1 MESSNRIAFVNKKI
15 IQELTQQRELQLLKQ
30 KEEHENLIHSI
41 FPPVV
46 AKVLIKKQ
54 MQKIQDIS
62 LRLIKS
68 RSLKMD
74 DFSFSATGIQA
85 DALFDTVS
93 VPATSDLTFTRTADT
108 LPRTTGL
115 PHARAGHHPLH

>member
-30 KEEHENLIHSI
+30 KEEQENLIHSI

-62 LRLIKS
+62 LRLCQS
-68 RSLKMD
+68 YPSNMD
-74 DFSFSATGIQA
+74 EFSFS
-85 DALFDTVS
+85 DTVS
-93 VPATSDLTFTRTADT
+93 VPATSDLTFTRSADT

>member
-1 MESSNRIAFVNKKI
+1 VESSNRIAFVNKKI

-30 KEEHENLIHSI
+30 KEEHENLIYSI

-54 MQKIQDIS
+54 IQKIQNIPLLLS
-62 LRLIKS
+62 QSHR
-68 RSLKMD
+68 
-74 DFSFSATGIQA
+74 DFRGGMGVQA
-85 DALFDTVS
+85 DALFDTVC
-93 VPATSDLTFTRTADT
+93 VPATSDLTFTRSADT

>member
-1 MESSNRIAFVNKKI
+1 MNKKI

-54 MQKIQDIS
+54 MQNIQDIS

-68 RSLKMD
+68 YSSNMD
-74 DFSFSATGIQA
+74 EFSFSATGVQA

-93 VPATSDLTFTRTADT
+93 VPPTSDLTFTRSADM
-108 LPRTTGL
+108 LARTTGL

>member
-1 MESSNRIAFVNKKI
+1 MNKKI

-30 KEEHENLIHSI
+30 KEEQENLIHSI

-54 MQKIQDIS
+54 IQKIENIP
-62 LRLIKS
+62 LRQS
-68 RSLKMD
+68 QSHH
-74 DFSFSATGIQA
+74 DFRGMGVQA

-93 VPATSDLTFTRTADT
+93 VPATSD
-108 LPRTTGL
+108 
-115 PHARAGHHPLH
+115 

>member
-15 IQELTQQRELQLLKQ
+15 IQELTQQRELQLLRQ
-30 KEEHENLIHSI
+30 KEEQEHLIHSI

-54 MQKIQDIS
+54 MQKIQNIS
-62 LRLIKS
+62 FQVS
-68 RSLKMD
+68 QSQPFNMD
-74 DFSFSATGIQA
+74 DFSFSATGVQA

-93 VPATSDLTFTRTADT
+93 VPATSD
-108 LPRTTGL
+108 
-115 PHARAGHHPLH
+115 

>member
-30 KEEHENLIHSI
+30 KEEQENLIHSI

-54 MQKIQDIS
+54 MQKIQNIS
-62 LRLIKS
+62 LRQS
-68 RSLKMD
+68 QSQPSNMD
-74 DFSFSATGIQA
+74 EFSFSATGVQA

-93 VPATSDLTFTRTADT
+93 VPATSDLTFTRSADT

>member
-1 MESSNRIAFVNKKI
+1 MNKKI

-30 KEEHENLIHSI
+30 KEEQENLIHSI

-62 LRLIKS
+62 LRLCQS
-68 RSLKMD
+68 YPSTMD
-74 DFSFSATGIQA
+74 DFSFSATGVQA

-93 VPATSDLTFTRTADT
+93 VPATSDFK
-108 LPRTTGL
+108 
-115 PHARAGHHPLH
+115 

>member
-1 MESSNRIAFVNKKI
+1 MNKKI

-30 KEEHENLIHSI
+30 KEEQENLIHSI
-41 FPPVV
+41 FPPMV

-54 MQKIQDIS
+54 IQKIQDIS
-62 LRLIKS
+62 LRLS
-68 RSLKMD
+68 QSYRSNMD
-74 DFSFSATGIQA
+74 DFRGMGVQA

-93 VPATSDLTFTRTADT
+93 VPATSDLTFTRSADT

>member
-1 MESSNRIAFVNKKI
+1 MNKKI

-54 MQKIQDIS
+54 MQNIQNIT
-62 LRLIKS
+62 LRLCQS
-68 RSLKMD
+68 YPSKMD

-93 VPATSDLTFTRTADT
+93 VPPTSDFK
-108 LPRTTGL
+108 
-115 PHARAGHHPLH
+115 

>member
-1 MESSNRIAFVNKKI
+1 MNKKI

-30 KEEHENLIHSI
+30 KEEQENLIHSI

-62 LRLIKS
+62 LRLCQS
-68 RSLKMD
+68 YPSNMD
-74 DFSFSATGIQA
+74 EFSFSATGVQA

-93 VPATSDLTFTRTADT
+93 VPATSDLTFTRSADT

>member
-30 KEEHENLIHSI
+30 KEEQENLIHSI

-54 MQKIQDIS
+54 MQKTQDIS

-68 RSLKMD
+68 NSFNMD
-74 DFSFSATGIQA
+74 EFSFSATGVQA

-93 VPATSDLTFTRTADT
+93 VPATSDLTFTRSADT

>member
-15 IQELTQQRELQLLKQ
+15 IQELTQQRELQLLRQ
-30 KEEHENLIHSI
+30 KEEQENLIHSI

-68 RSLKMD
+68 HSLKMD

-93 VPATSDLTFTRTADT
+93 VPPTSDLTFTTSADT

>member
-54 MQKIQDIS
+54 MQNIQDIS
-62 LRLIKS
+62 LRLINS
-68 RSLKMD
+68 NSFNMD
-74 DFSFSATGIQA
+74 EFSFS
-85 DALFDTVS
+85 DTVS
-93 VPATSDLTFTRTADT
+93 VPATSDLTFTRSADT

>member
-1 MESSNRIAFVNKKI
+1 MNKKI
-15 IQELTQQRELQLLKQ
+15 IQELTQQRELQLLRQ
-30 KEEHENLIHSI
+30 KEEQEHLIHSI

-54 MQKIQDIS
+54 MQKIQNIS
-62 LRLIKS
+62 LQVS
-68 RSLKMD
+68 QSQSSNMD
-74 DFSFSATGIQA
+74 DFSFSATGVQA

-93 VPATSDLTFTRTADT
+93 VPATSDLTFPRYADT

-115 PHARAGHHPLH
+115 PHARAGHHPIH

>member
-15 IQELTQQRELQLLKQ
+15 IQELTQQRELQLLRQ
-30 KEEHENLIHSI
+30 KEEQENLIHSI

-54 MQKIQDIS
+54 MQKIQNIS
-62 LRLIKS
+62 LRLIQS
-68 RSLKMD
+68 HSSNMD
-74 DFSFSATGIQA
+74 EFSFSATGVQA

-93 VPATSDLTFTRTADT
+93 VPPTSDLTFTRSADM
-108 LPRTTGL
+108 LARTTGL

>member
-1 MESSNRIAFVNKKI
+1 MNKKI

-30 KEEHENLIHSI
+30 KEEQENLIHSI

>member
-54 MQKIQDIS
+54 IQKIENIP
-62 LRLIKS
+62 LRQS
-68 RSLKMD
+68 QSHR
-74 DFSFSATGIQA
+74 DFRGMGVQA

-93 VPATSDLTFTRTADT
+93 VPATSDLTFTRSADT
-108 LPRTTGL
+108 LFRTTGL

>member
-15 IQELTQQRELQLLKQ
+15 IQELTQQRELQLMKQ

-54 MQKIQDIS
+54 MQKIQNIS
-62 LRLIKS
+62 LRLS
-68 RSLKMD
+68 QSYRSDMD
-74 DFSFSATGIQA
+74 DFRGMGVQA

-93 VPATSDLTFTRTADT
+93 VPATSDLTFTGYTDT

>member
-30 KEEHENLIHSI
+30 KEEQENLIHSI

-68 RSLKMD
+68 HSLKMD
-74 DFSFSATGIQA
+74 EFSFSATGIQA

-93 VPATSDLTFTRTADT
+93 VPATSDLTFTRSADT

>member
-1 MESSNRIAFVNKKI
+1 MNKKI

-30 KEEHENLIHSI
+30 KEEQENLIHSI

-68 RSLKMD
+68 YSSNMD
-74 DFSFSATGIQA
+74 EFSFSATGVQA

-93 VPATSDLTFTRTADT
+93 VPATSDLTFPRSADT

>member
-30 KEEHENLIHSI
+30 KEEQENLIHSI

-68 RSLKMD
+68 YSSNMD
-74 DFSFSATGIQA
+74 EFSFSATGVQA

-93 VPATSDLTFTRTADT
+93 VPPTSDLTFTRSADA

>member
-30 KEEHENLIHSI
+30 KEEQENLIHSI

-54 MQKIQDIS
+54 MQKMQDIS
-62 LRLIKS
+62 LRLS
-68 RSLKMD
+68 QSYRSNMD
-74 DFSFSATGIQA
+74 DFRGMGVQA

-93 VPATSDLTFTRTADT
+93 VPATSDLTFPRSADT

>member
-1 MESSNRIAFVNKKI
+1 MNKKI
-15 IQELTQQRELQLLKQ
+15 IQELTQQRELQLLRQ

-54 MQKIQDIS
+54 MQNIQDIS

-68 RSLKMD
+68 HSLKMD
-74 DFSFSATGIQA
+74 DFSFSATGVQA

-93 VPATSDLTFTRTADT
+93 VPATSDLTFTTSADT

>member
-1 MESSNRIAFVNKKI
+1 MNKKI

-68 RSLKMD
+68 YSSNMD
-74 DFSFSATGIQA
+74 EFSFSATGVQA

-93 VPATSDLTFTRTADT
+93 VPATSDLTFTTSPDM

>member
-15 IQELTQQRELQLLKQ
+15 IQELTQQRELQLLRQ
-30 KEEHENLIHSI
+30 KEEQEHLIHSI

-54 MQKIQDIS
+54 MQKIQNIS
-62 LRLIKS
+62 LQVS
-68 RSLKMD
+68 QSQSSNMD
-74 DFSFSATGIQA
+74 DFSFSATGVQA

-93 VPATSDLTFTRTADT
+93 VPATSDLTFPWSADT

>member
-15 IQELTQQRELQLLKQ
+15 IQELTQQRELQLLRQ
-30 KEEHENLIHSI
+30 KEEQENLIHSI

-54 MQKIQDIS
+54 IQKIENIPLLLSQS
-62 LRLIKS
+62 HR
-68 RSLKMD
+68 
-74 DFSFSATGIQA
+74 DFRGMGVQA

-93 VPATSDLTFTRTADT
+93 VPATSDFK
-108 LPRTTGL
+108 
-115 PHARAGHHPLH
+115 

>member
-1 MESSNRIAFVNKKI
+1 MNKKI

-30 KEEHENLIHSI
+30 KEEQENLIHSI

-62 LRLIKS
+62 LQKS
-68 RSLKMD
+68 QSHPSNMD
-74 DFSFSATGIQA
+74 EFSFSATGVQA

-93 VPATSDLTFTRTADT
+93 VPATSDLTFTRSADT

>member
-30 KEEHENLIHSI
+30 KEEQENLIHSI

-54 MQKIQDIS
+54 MQKMQDIS
-62 LRLIKS
+62 LRLS
-68 RSLKMD
+68 QSYRSDMD
-74 DFSFSATGIQA
+74 DFRGMGVQA

-93 VPATSDLTFTRTADT
+93 VPATSDLTFTRSADT

>member
-30 KEEHENLIHSI
+30 KEEQENLIHSI

-68 RSLKMD
+68 YSSNMD
-74 DFSFSATGIQA
+74 EFSFSATGVQA

-93 VPATSDLTFTRTADT
+93 VPATSDLTFTTSADT

-115 PHARAGHHPLH
+115 PHARAGHHPIH

>member
-30 KEEHENLIHSI
+30 KEEQENLIHSI

-54 MQKIQDIS
+54 MQKLQNIS
-62 LRLIKS
+62 LRLCQS
-68 RSLKMD
+68 YHSDMD
-74 DFSFSATGIQA
+74 EFSFSATGVQA

-93 VPATSDLTFTRTADT
+93 VPAKSDLTFTRSADT

-115 PHARAGHHPLH
+115 PHARAGHYPIH

>member
-1 MESSNRIAFVNKKI
+1 MNKKI

-68 RSLKMD
+68 HSLKMD

-93 VPATSDLTFTRTADT
+93 VPATSDLTFTTSADT
-108 LPRTTGL
+108 LLRTTGL

>member
-1 MESSNRIAFVNKKI
+1 VNKKI

-30 KEEHENLIHSI
+30 KEEQENLIHSI

-54 MQKIQDIS
+54 MQNIQDIS
-62 LRLIKS
+62 LRLINS
-68 RSLKMD
+68 NSFNMD
-74 DFSFSATGIQA
+74 EFSFS
-85 DALFDTVS
+85 DTVS
-93 VPATSDLTFTRTADT
+93 FPATSDLTFTRSADT

>member
-15 IQELTQQRELQLLKQ
+15 IQELTQQRELQLLRQ
-30 KEEHENLIHSI
+30 KEEQENLIHSI
-41 FPPVV
+41 FPPMV

-54 MQKIQDIS
+54 IQKIQNIS
-62 LRLIKS
+62 LRLS
-68 RSLKMD
+68 QSYRSNMD
-74 DFSFSATGIQA
+74 DFRGMGVQA

-93 VPATSDLTFTRTADT
+93 VPATSDLTFTKSADT

-115 PHARAGHHPLH
+115 PHARAGHHPIH

>member
-54 MQKIQDIS
+54 MQNIQDIS

-68 RSLKMD
+68 NSFNMD
-74 DFSFSATGIQA
+74 DFSFS
-85 DALFDTVS
+85 DTVS
-93 VPATSDLTFTRTADT
+93 VPATSDLTFTTSADT

>member
-68 RSLKMD
+68 HSLKMD
-74 DFSFSATGIQA
+74 EFSFSATGIQA

-93 VPATSDLTFTRTADT
+93 VPATSDLTFTKSADT

>member
-30 KEEHENLIHSI
+30 KEEQENLIHSI

-62 LRLIKS
+62 LRQS
-68 RSLKMD
+68 QSHSLKMD
-74 DFSFSATGIQA
+74 EFSFSATGVQA

-93 VPATSDLTFTRTADT
+93 VPATSDLTFTRSADT